1 MNYSNYRFTLDIQ
14 SNLSQVSLPVKLND
28 TGRQLLIGLT
38 DGGNPYTISEGSMAK
53 FTYKKTEPN
62 SEGIYEAGIYDC
74 VLEDNYNTIR
84 FDLISAITNVA
95 GVVDCEIRL
104 YGPNGR
110 LLTSPR
116 FIMVVNERVIYDD
129 DIPLDEQQISA
140 IDAIILSEASRVE
153 EESKRVS
160 AEEARAEAE
169 ALRESTFQSAES
181 SRASAFQTAES
192 ERESSVQSAVDN
204 ANSAAEYAIGS
215 TPYIGE
221 NGNWWI
227 NEEDTG
233 KPSRGE
239 TGKTGAKI
247 VDTQWLG
254 KNTVGDYVYRQTF
267 DDGSTSTFSVP
278 KGEKGEK
285 GDPGEDA
292 VIDYNL
298 IYPVHSL
305 FVDDES
311 TPPTN
316 RGIPG
321 TWEAIPEGHTIIG
334 AGSTYPANSTG
345 GSADAVIVNH
355 THSKIEALEASS
367 WKTIVSLGQNWGGT
381 TKLPYVIAANVEGN
395 ASTGAIRTSTPDGG
409 VDGAGKNMMPYIAKY
424 AWIRIA

>member
-38 DGGNPYTISEGSMAK
+38 DGGNPYIISEGSMAK

-74 VLEDNYNTIR
+74 VLEDNYSTIR
-84 FDLISAITNVA
+84 FDLTSAITNVA

-116 FIMVVNERVIYDD
+116 FILVVNERVIYDD

-153 EESKRVS
+153 AENERQIAEVSREE
-160 AEEARAEAE
+160 
-169 ALRESTFQSAES
+169 L
-181 SRASAFQTAES
+181 
-192 ERESSVQSAVDN
+192 VQSAVEN

-233 KPSRGE
+233 RPSRGE

-247 VDTQWLG
+247 VETKWIG
-254 KNTVGDYVYRQTF
+254 TNTVGDYLYRQTF

-278 KGEKGEK
+278 KGEKG
-285 GDPGEDA
+285 DPGADA
-292 VIDYNL
+292 VIDNNL
-298 IYPVHSL
+298 IYPVNSL

-311 TPPTN
+311 TPPTD

-321 TWEAIPEGHTIIG
+321 TWEALPEGHTIIG

-345 GSADAVIVNH
+345 GSATH
-355 THSKIEALEASS
+355 TLTEAQMPAHIGHLGANEGVVYAGSSKGYYLAAATMTSGASGGRG
-367 WKTIVSLGQNWGGT
+367 WNTNGGEMYPLGYTRGENE
-381 TKLPYVIAANVEGN
+381 PHN
-395 ASTGAIRTSTPDGG
+395 
-409 VDGAGKNMMPYIAKY
+409 NMPPYIAKY